1 MALIRATGYVIGA
14 NTINTNNLKPG
25 IIGEAQLNVSN
36 LTARVVSIT
45 YPSGTTANTTVYSS
59 SANVSASGGQTVTI
73 NGSGF
78 TTGAAVFVLKT
89 QATTVS
95 VANSTTITFQTPAKA
110 AGRYT
115 VFVVATDGSVATFA
129 PGIVYA

>member
-14 NTINTNNLKPG
+14 NTIGTNNLKPG
-25 IIGEAQLNVSN
+25 IIGEAQLNVTN

-45 YPSGTTANTTVYSS
+45 YPSGTTANSTVYSS
-59 SANVSASGGQTVTI
+59 SANVSTSGGQTVTI
-73 NGSGF
+73 TGSGF
-78 TTGAAVFVLKT
+78 ASGAAVFVHKT
-89 QATTVS
+89 QSSTVS
-95 VANSTTITFQTPAKA
+95 VANSSSMTFQTPAMA

-115 VFVVATDGSVATFA
+115 IFVVATDGSVATFA